1 MLIED
6 SCATKINQHAT
17 KRVLI
22 LIFLE
27 ILWMRINHHSRA
39 RSQKKNNVYINQ
51 QWTGL
56 LEFLREREKGRETE
70 RRERK
75 EKGERGER
83 EMRDGREKEER
94 GERKGEREGKRDSKR
109 SLPIMVIIH
118 TMRYEKRESQTRDRI
133 KVTMTHFLHRV
144 WRQSGTV
151 RYRRTLMG
159 TDTTNTQR
167 PIALD
172 GISNTEWGSSV
183 EGWPKENQTNVHI
196 EIIPVKN
203 L

>member
-1 MLIED
+1 M
-6 SCATKINQHAT
+6 
-17 KRVLI
+17 
-22 LIFLE
+22 
-27 ILWMRINHHSRA
+27 
-39 RSQKKNNVYINQ
+39 
-51 QWTGL
+51 G
-56 LEFLREREKGRETE
+56 
-70 RRERK
+70 ERK
-75 EKGERGER
+75 KRG
-83 EMRDGREKEER
+83 

-133 KVTMTHFLHRV
+133 KVTMTHFLHLV

-183 EGWPKENQTNVHI
+183 EG
-196 EIIPVKN
+196 
-203 L
+203 